1 MAEENKDQKTEE
13 ASAKRIQ
20 EAEEKGN
27 FTHSRE
33 MTSSFILMAAILAF
47 FAIGQQGP
55 IKMMDTWR
63 AILTQSHALTLSTE
77 ELYQVFLVVLKSTF
91 FILAP
96 ILFTIMFAGIVSNL
110 IQTRGFKVSFHPL
123 LPKFNKLNPLKG
135 FGRIFSKNSA
145 MELFKSLFK
154 ITLVSIIAY
163 QTVKGH
169 WDQIPPL
176 MGFGVG
182 QSMVFMGEV
191 ALEIMFKVMLA
202 MILLAAFDYAF
213 QRFTYLENLRM
224 TKQEVKDERKETE
237 GNPQIKQR
245 IRAVQTEMMRPAHD
259 VRRARSRRGG
269 DQPHPHRRGH
279 QIRSGKLRS
288 SHRRGEGGRGHCPEN
303 PSHRRGQR
311 RAHRRGQTAG
321 AGAAQDRGGGAV
333 DSRQPLQGGGGD
345 FGVRLPFERKTSPLM
360 RIQVESMHFK
370 PSGI

>member
-63 AILTQSHALTLSTE
+63 AILTQSHALTLSSE
-77 ELYQVFLVVLKSTF
+77 ELYRVFLVVLKSTF

-154 ITLVSIIAY
+154 ITLVSVIAY
-163 QTVKGH
+163 QTIKGH

-191 ALEIMFKVMLA
+191 ALEIMFKVLLA

-245 IRAVQTEMMRPAHD
+245 IRAVQTEMMRRRMMSAVPEAD
-259 VRRARSRRGG
+259 VVVT
-269 DQPHPHRRGH
+269 
-279 QIRSGKLRS
+279 
-288 SHRRGEGGRGHCPEN
+288 N
-303 PSHRRGQR
+303 PTEL
-311 RAHRRGQTAG
+311 AVAIKYDLDNYDAPIVVAKG
-321 AGAAQDRGGGAV
+321 AGPIAKKIRLIAQDNDVPIVENKPLARVLHKTVEVGQLIPASLYKAV
-333 DSRQPLQGGGGD
+333 AEILAY
-345 FGVRLPFERKTSPLM
+345 VYRLKGKHP
-360 RIQVESMHFK
+360 I
-370 PSGI
+370 